1 MKMSTTIAFWLHF
14 RVLGGLVGG
23 SRNYLEASW
32 REVGLSWA
40 SLASSWNLMAAW
52 WRKDGEDERR
62 YRTWSEIGW
71 LKVMKPALP
80 GAAGSIIARTGAC
93 LELDFRDLERS

>member
-23 SRNYLEASW
+23 SRGYLEASW

-40 SLASSWNLMAAW
+40 ILASSWNLMEACW
-52 WRKDGEDERR
+52 KKDGEEERR
-62 YRTWSEIGW
+62 DRTWSEIGW
-71 LKVMKPALP
+71 LKVMN
-80 GAAGSIIARTGAC
+80 AGSGGFAGSKIARTGGC

>member
-1 MKMSTTIAFWLHF
+1 MSTIIAFWLHF

-23 SRNYLEASW
+23 CRGYLEASW

-40 SLASSWNLMAAW
+40 SLASSWNLMTAW

-62 YRTWSEIGW
+62 DANLEGTWVAKSDEGW
-71 LKVMKPALP
+71 FGGNGGELGGAGGNLP
-80 GAAGSIIARTGAC
+80 GAK
-93 LELDFRDLERS
+93 